1 MGAAIRTV
9 SASHH
14 FPLLDRGRKAGAAE
28 AATDNAGQCEGRA
41 SPGNTGDTAHWWQ
54 APWQSE
60 ETHTLEAQI
69 PSLQFTAFS
78 DAQRDE
84 MTLKLRVRKIM
95 TFYFYDLIY

>member
-1 MGAAIRTV
+1 M
-9 SASHH
+9 
-14 FPLLDRGRKAGAAE
+14 LDRGRKAGAAE
-28 AATDNAGQCEGRA
+28 AATDTLDSARA
-41 SPGNTGDTAHWWQ
+41 VHPSGNTGDTAHWWQ

-84 MTLKLRVRKIM
+84 MTLKLRVRKII
-95 TFYFYDLIY
+95 TFYFYDLMH